1 MLAADLTVVHN
12 ANGGRRRR
20 GDARATLRQCKRDNR
35 ADKDNR
41 DEDADNLNL
50 LLFEFD
56 HE

>member
-1 MLAADLTVVHN
+1 MLAADLAIVHN
-12 ANGGRRRR
+12 TDGGRCRR
-20 GDARATLRQCKRDNR
+20 GDARAALRQCKRDNR

-41 DEDADNLNL
+41 DEDTDDLNL